1 MWQTICIVGIS
12 NIKILNKIWIL
23 VPHQC
28 LDDKK
33 KNEKKEKKRKE
44 ATLTLKK

>member
-1 MWQTICIVGIS
+1 MPMWQTVCIIGVP

-23 VPHQC
+23 VATWQ
-28 LDDKK
+28 KK
-33 KNEKKEKKRKE
+33 KKKE